1 MAIVG
6 YMGSG
11 KSTVGEIVAGAL
23 SWEFQDLDR
32 AVAQRVNLSIS
43 EIFDLLGEPHFRE
56 LERRELLDALDG
68 PTKRVVACGGGVIVD
83 PRNRARLMEVPT
95 VFLWEDADVLY
106 RRTRGP
112 GRPLRGANY
121 EDFARRY
128 AERLP
133 YYLEVASLHIEP
145 EGRPPLRIADEILE
159 WLRDSLGASWEP

>member
-11 KSTVGEIVAGAL
+11 KSTVGRIIAVDLG
-23 SWEFQDLDR
+23 WEFLDLDR
-32 AVAQRVNLSIS
+32 AVAERANLSIP
-43 EIFDLLGEPHFRE
+43 EIFELLGEPRFRD
-56 LERRELLDALDG
+56 LERWELLDALAG
-68 PTKRVVACGGGVIVD
+68 PKKRVVACGGGVVVD

-112 GRPLRGANY
+112 GRPLRGASY

-133 YYLEVASLHIEP
+133 YYLEVASLQIEP
-145 EGRPPLRIADEILE
+145 GERPPRKVADEVLE
-159 WLRDSLGASWEP
+159 WLRDAP

>member
-11 KSTVGEIVAGAL
+11 KSTVGRVVAEEL
-23 SWEFQDLDR
+23 RWKFVDLDE
-32 AVAQRVNLSIS
+32 AVAKRAGLSIPD
-43 EIFDLLGEPHFRE
+43 IFESSGEPYFRN
-56 LERRELLDALDG
+56 LEREELLETLDG
-68 PTKRVVACGGGVIVD
+68 PVERVVACGGGVVID

-95 VFLWEDADVLY
+95 VFLWEDTDVLY

-112 GRPLRGANY
+112 GRPLRGASF

-133 YYLEVASLHIEP
+133 YYLEVASLQIEP
-145 EGRPPLRIADEILE
+145 GNRPPGRVAEEIIE
-159 WLRDSLGASWEP
+159 WLRA